1 MGDPREPSAMSEVK
15 HPVRTTETSLSVIE
29 ELRSRDGAGVTE
41 LADALDLAKSAVH
54 NHLSTLRDHGY
65 VVKEGDDYQLGLKF
79 LDIGGY
85 RRNQMPLFR
94 AAEEQIDWLAEQTD
108 ELANLFT
115 EENGMGVYLYR
126 AKGQEGLDY
135 DTYAGKRKYLH
146 TMAAGKAILAF
157 MDEERLSEVIHRHGL
172 PAATDQTITDEDEL
186 LDALSEIRERG
197 VAFDDGE
204 ASVGVRCVAAPIKTD
219 ERVLGAI
226 STSAPSNRMRGDR
239 FTETVPNN
247 VRRAANVIELNI
259 MYP

>member
-1 MGDPREPSAMSEVK
+1 
-15 HPVRTTETSLSVIE
+15 
-29 ELRSRDGAGVTE
+29 
-41 LADALDLAKSAVH
+41 
-54 NHLSTLRDHGY
+54 
-65 VVKEGDDYQLGLKF
+65 
-79 LDIGGY
+79 
-85 RRNQMPLFR
+85 
-94 AAEEQIDWLAEQTD
+94 
-108 ELANLFT
+108 
-115 EENGMGVYLYR
+115 
-126 AKGQEGLDY
+126 
-135 DTYAGKRKYLH
+135 
-146 TMAAGKAILAF
+146 
-157 MDEERLSEVIHRHGL
+157 L